1 MGVFLQ
7 GGVGRGS
14 ERWKGQWER
23 TKNAASASRLTPYK
37 GSQQVFGV
45 SSDHREDSRVTSQR
59 CFLDS
64 CLLPLLQ
71 PLPSVP
77 GASPHPYFGACLQI
91 SPVVTG
97 FTQTLFPSA
106 SQILH
111 FLQSRGLW

>member
-77 GASPHPYFGACLQI
+77 EERCVQGQVLWQRVPG
-91 SPVVTG
+91 
-97 FTQTLFPSA
+97 PSL
-106 SQILH
+106 SQEEAW
-111 FLQSRGLW
+111 FLPKEV